1 MSTLQGVPFSLL
13 LTTKLLL
20 FLIVFVKWCS
30 ECSSQISILDTLS
43 KILLGKVFTLN
54 LCRWEKACPKI
65 GNNEVLTNE
74 VSLSVDYALLVT
86 WCYY

>member
-1 MSTLQGVPFSLL
+1 
-13 LTTKLLL
+13 
-20 FLIVFVKWCS
+20 
-30 ECSSQISILDTLS
+30 
-43 KILLGKVFTLN
+43 LN